1 MKSVN
6 LNKTHIMVALL
17 AITVP
22 FIVIILSAYYIAD
35 VISLKYTL
43 YTIVSIFGLAYVYFS
58 YTYIIEI
65 GKLIEYVNSLAEG
78 KSKEAPNVSF
88 LSVTGRLSDA
98 LNKLHHS
105 WEKQNVQLEIS
116 LLEREIL
123 LDILPDILLLIDKN
137 GKIIK
142 TNIIARDEF
151 GDTIGEK
158 QIGEIISDEIFLQ
171 SVNEIIKGN
180 TNINI
185 ENIEFFIENNKKYF
199 RAQFRNY
206 PNYSKG
212 EIIAVVA
219 LHDITNRKQIEKMQ
233 SDFVA
238 NVSHEM
244 RTPLASFIGFIETL
258 QNMEIDEKEAR
269 DNFLKIMERQANRM
283 SNLVND
289 LLSLSKI
296 ESAEKIDK
304 KETNIFDIVESTVQN
319 VEFRAKGKDMNIN
332 LNAEDN
338 IKSIFIDASKISHL
352 IENLL
357 TNSIKY
363 ANKGTDIN
371 INITSDDNKICISVE
386 DFGLG
391 ISKEHIP
398 RLTERFYRVEV
409 ARSGKI
415 EGTGLGLSIVRHILN
430 LHNGELEVESEIG
443 KGSKFSIYL
452 PFKQ

>member
-1 MKSVN
+1 MIIA
-6 LNKTHIMVALL
+6 TL
-17 AITVP
+17 AAISLP
-22 FIVIILSAYYIAD
+22 FLIIIFSAYYIVD

-43 YTIVSIFGLAYVYFS
+43 YILVSLFGVAYIYFS
-58 YTYIIEI
+58 YTYIVEI
-65 GKLIEYVNSLAEG
+65 GRLISYVNSLAEG
-78 KSKEAPNVSF
+78 KSQEAPNVSF
-88 LSVTGRLSDA
+88 LSVTGHLSEA
-98 LNKLHHS
+98 LSKLHSS

-142 TNIIARDEF
+142 TNIAAREEF

-158 QIGEIISDEIFLQ
+158 QIGEIIPQKKFLE
-171 SVNEIIKGN
+171 SVSEIIKGDAN
-180 TNINI
+180 KNVD
-185 ENIEFFIENNKKYF
+185 NIEFFVESKQKYF

-244 RTPLASFIGFIETL
+244 RTPLASFIGYIETL
-258 QNMEIDEKEAR
+258 QTVGADEIEVR
-269 DNFLKIMERQANRM
+269 DSFLKIMEGQAMRM

-296 ESAEKIDK
+296 ESAEKVDK
-304 KETNIFDIVESTVQN
+304 QETDISDILEPLIQN
-319 VEFRAKGKDMNIN
+319 LEFRAKQKDMKIN
-332 LNAEDN
+332 LTIENN
-338 IKSIFIDASKISHL
+338 VKPIFVDISKISHL

-371 INITSDDNKICISVE
+371 VKATSDDERLCISVE
-386 DFGLG
+386 DFGVG
-391 ISKEHIP
+391 IPKEHIP
-398 RLTERFYRVEV
+398 RLTERFYRVEA

-430 LHNGELEVESEIG
+430 LHNGELEIESEVG
-443 KGSKFSIYL
+443 KGSHFFVYL
-452 PFKQ
+452 PYKSEN